1 MNNIERHACF
11 GGWQEVYQH
20 TSTTLNC
27 EMKFAIYLPA
37 YGRWA
42 KISGFI
48 LVIWINLVMNKTSLP
63 AKPEHSNMLRNTVLF

>member
-27 EMKFAIYLPA
+27 EMKFAIYLPPMED
-37 YGRWA
+37 GQ

-48 LVIWINLVMNKTSLP
+48 LVIRINL
-63 AKPEHSNMLRNTVLF
+63 